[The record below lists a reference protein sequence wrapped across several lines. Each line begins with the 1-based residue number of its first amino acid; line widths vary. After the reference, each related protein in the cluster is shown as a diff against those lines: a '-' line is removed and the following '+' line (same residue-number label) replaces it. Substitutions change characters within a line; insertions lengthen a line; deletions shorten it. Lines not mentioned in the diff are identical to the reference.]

1 MKALSNEIIKSP
13 DLLNAIRQT
22 PIEVQK
28 YIALLECK
36 YKTNIDSINHL
47 TYTVESL
54 RTVEY
59 LREKIPYDIEIY
71 NRRITN
77 LSLDIATLKKSLSKA
92 NRTISDL
99 KSTIKSLRTDNFEGA
114 DMEEKSLEAL
124 DEHFRNDIYSE
135 FED

>member
-22 PIEVQK
+22 PVEVQK

-47 TYTVESL
+47 TYTVEHL

-59 LREKIPYDIEIY
+59 LRDKIPYDIEIY

-77 LSLDIATLKKSLSKA
+77 LSLDIANLKKSLSNA
-92 NRTISDL
+92 NKTISGL
-99 KSTIKSLRTDNFEGA
+99 KNTIKTLRSNNFAGA

-124 DEHFRNDIYSE
+124 DEYFRNDVHSE

>member
-1 MKALSNEIIKSP
+1 MKALSNELIKSP

-22 PIEVQK
+22 PVAVQK